1 MTSRVLERYP
11 STSER
16 TRALAVVVTVTIT
29 LYYALYVKGSVAPQ
43 IIDELDMSLWFY
55 VSIAIAG
62 NILGA
67 FGALSGAVTD
77 RVGRSRLV
85 LTGTGIV
92 GVMTLLVIP
101 QMPNKQLFLVAD
113 VAQTIV
119 LGAILATMP
128 ALIRDFAPQLNRATA
143 MATWNLGPILGS
155 LLVSSVASNTL
166 DDRPE
171 WRFQFYVCGTV
182 VLAAWALAVVG
193 LRELSPALRAQLVVS
208 AARDS
213 DVAAVEQRAAQT
225 HTPLEPGAWRQLLR
239 PRILL
244 PALGISLFLTFYFTR
259 LGFWV
264 IFFVTTYGFRPAEAN
279 GLSNW
284 WWATSALALPLI
296 GLLSDRLGVRKPI
309 MLLGACGSVVALWVF
324 GSYASDLSTTY
335 STFIL
340 LVIPAAA
347 FGVMTNSMWITAFS
361 EAIEAINPAL
371 VATGMAIYGWIVRL
385 VAASVL
391 VAVVAS
397 VGAAS
402 TLVDHGAEVGRITTE
417 HAGPLAKIEGAT
429 RRVVAERAATRI
441 PADDLA
447 YLTEHGA
454 DVAAAVQEG
463 PDQWGRWW
471 RVALV
476 MQVLFIPTIFL
487 LPGPWRRR
495 RTPEPGAPGAVR
507 EPVGAGSR

>member
-1 MTSRVLERYP
+1 MASRVLEHYP
-11 STSER
+11 APAAR
-16 TRALAVVVTVTIT
+16 TRALGVTVLVTIT

-43 IIDELDMSLWFY
+43 IIDELDMSLTFY
-55 VSIAIAG
+55 VAIAITG

-67 FGALSGAVTD
+67 FAALSGAVTD

-85 LTGTGIV
+85 LAGTLTV
-92 GVMTLLVIP
+92 GLMTLLVIP
-101 QMPNKQLFLVAD
+101 HMPTKQLFLAAD
-113 VAQTIV
+113 VLQTVV
-119 LGAILATMP
+119 LGAVLATLP
-128 ALIRDFAPQLNRATA
+128 ALVRDFAPQLNRATA

-155 LLVSSVASNTL
+155 LLVSSIASRTL

-171 WRFQFYVCGTV
+171 WEFQFYVCGSV
-182 VLAAWALAVVG
+182 VLAAFALALVG

-208 AARDS
+208 ASRAEE
-213 DVAAVEQRAAQT
+213 VEAVDERAAHT
-225 HTPLEPGAWRQLLR
+225 HTPLPRDAWRQLLT
-239 PRILL
+239 PRIVI

-279 GLSNW
+279 GLSNY

-296 GLLSDRLGVRKPI
+296 GVISDRLGVRKPI
-309 MLLGACGSVVALWVF
+309 MLVGAVGSVVALWVF
-324 GSYASDLSTTY
+324 GTLASDLSTSY
-335 STFIL
+335 SAFALI
-340 LVIPAAA
+340 VIPAAA

-361 EAIEAINPAL
+361 ETIESINPAL
-371 VATGMAIYGWIVRL
+371 VATGMAIYGWLVRL
-385 VAASVL
+385 AAAAAL
-391 VAVVAS
+391 LGVVAS

-429 RRVVAERAATRI
+429 RPVVAERAATRI

-454 DVAAAVQEG
+454 DVAAAVEEG

-476 MQVLFIPTIFL
+476 MQLLFIPTIFL

-495 RTPEPGAPGAVR
+495 RTPGPGAPGAVR
-507 EPVGAGSR
+507 EPVGAGRG